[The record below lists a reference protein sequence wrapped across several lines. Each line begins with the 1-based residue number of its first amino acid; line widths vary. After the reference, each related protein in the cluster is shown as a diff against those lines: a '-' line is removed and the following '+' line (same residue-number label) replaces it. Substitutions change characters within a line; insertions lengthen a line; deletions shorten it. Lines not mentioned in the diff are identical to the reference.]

1 MPDRGFDEGAF
12 REKLVAIRRDLH
24 MHPELAFQEHRTSGL
39 VAEQLEALSLKVQRG
54 IAGTGVVAVLEGE
67 SPGPTVALRADM
79 DALPLPDLK
88 DVPYKSRIDGLCH
101 ACGHDA
107 HVTMLLG
114 AAELLARERASLKGR
129 VKFIFQPA
137 EEGPGGAAPMIEEG
151 VLDGVDAIFGMH
163 VFPGLAAGKV
173 AVGSGAMWAALDT
186 FSITIKGKES
196 HAARP
201 HLGRD
206 AIVAAGAAILSLQTI
221 ASRQIDPLESVVL
234 SIGTIKGG
242 RKENIV
248 CDAVTMT
255 GTVRTLNPAVREEIP
270 KRMERVLAG
279 VAQSHGAEV
288 QLEYVQGYPA
298 LINSEPE
305 GRLVREVAA
314 QVVGEDRVETMRPSL
329 GGEDFAFYLQKIKG
343 CFFRIGSW
351 RPEWGPAPDLHTSH
365 FDVDEDILPI
375 GARLHAAI
383 AKAFLAA
390 GTARERR

>member
-1 MPDRGFDEGAF
+1 
-12 REKLVAIRRDLH
+12 
-24 MHPELAFQEHRTSGL
+24 
-39 VAEQLEALSLKVQRG
+39 
-54 IAGTGVVAVLEGE
+54 
-67 SPGPTVALRADM
+67 
-79 DALPLPDLK
+79 
-88 DVPYKSRIDGLCH
+88 
-101 ACGHDA
+101 
-107 HVTMLLG
+107 
-114 AAELLARERASLKGR
+114 
-129 VKFIFQPA
+129 
-137 EEGPGGAAPMIEEG
+137 